1 MPLRRKVDGA
11 FSPGGRKPV
20 RAMAFVLSASFV
32 RVILLGIAGV
42 VATLYALWRDSRRE
56 TPVYFVPSSAMKAA
70 PAASETGE
78 IPAPELWVEPE
89 TK

>member
-1 MPLRRKVDGA
+1 
-11 FSPGGRKPV
+11 
-20 RAMAFVLSASFV
+20 
-32 RVILLGIAGV
+32 
-42 VATLYALWRDSRRE
+42 
-56 TPVYFVPSSAMKAA
+56 VYFVPSSAMKAA